1 MSSDRNSAIAAAAI
15 IVVFGVLAYL
25 MPTIMLALG
34 GYSPTFAGLVA
45 VLFVLGFF
53 LVFYLRSL
61 SQRRKGGE

>member
-15 IVVFGVLAYL
+15 VVVFGVLAYL

-61 SQRRKGGE
+61 AQRRKGGE